1 MYQNICD
8 GSQADCE
15 NQGKLRCQ
23 VDPTCH
29 GFTFPSKDMNN
40 WLNTYK
46 GVAIC
51 PNSEITFTPDGWNI
65 LMKCEPGPGIKK
77 RIILIDKGYVYIVL
91 DTLLI
96 FIFSKVG
103 F

>member
-15 NQGKLRCQ
+15 NQGKLRCH

-51 PNSEITFTPDGWNI
+51 PNSEITSTPEGWNI
-65 LMKCEPGPGIKK
+65 FLKCDYGPGKK
-77 RIILIDKGYVYIVL
+77 RIIDKDYV
-91 DTLLI
+91 
-96 FIFSKVG
+96 
-103 F
+103 